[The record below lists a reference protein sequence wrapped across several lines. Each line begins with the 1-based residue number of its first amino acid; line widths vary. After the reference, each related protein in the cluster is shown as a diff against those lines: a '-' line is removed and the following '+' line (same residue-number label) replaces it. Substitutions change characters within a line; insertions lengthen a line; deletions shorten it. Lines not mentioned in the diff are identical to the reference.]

1 MSRFCDE
8 VWLKRI
14 PAIFCSDASKQV
26 VTEREEFNSLL
37 YFAKQVIFKTT
48 VDKSEFT
55 NSALPVFCMAQR
67 NLTVVT
73 VIRNEFHFVS
83 SNRKPIQLVQLQVT
97 VHVFNSIQRQD
108 KFCSN

>member
-1 MSRFCDE
+1 M
-8 VWLKRI
+8 
-14 PAIFCSDASKQV
+14 QV

-37 YFAKQVIFKTT
+37 YF
-48 VDKSEFT
+48 DKSEFT
-55 NSALPVFCMAQR
+55 NSALPVFCITQR
-67 NLTVVT
+67 NLTV
-73 VIRNEFHFVS
+73 VIRNEFHFVL